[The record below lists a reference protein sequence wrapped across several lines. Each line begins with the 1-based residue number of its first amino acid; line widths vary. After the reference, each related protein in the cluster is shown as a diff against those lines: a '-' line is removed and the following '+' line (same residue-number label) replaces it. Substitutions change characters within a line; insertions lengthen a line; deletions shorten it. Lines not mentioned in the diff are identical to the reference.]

1 MNIQAPEIVYIILVS
16 LSLGITAAQHGEPK
30 KGKESIF
37 QTLISH
43 SLTFALL
50 YWGGFFS

>member
-30 KGKESIF
+30 KGKESIKIAI
-37 QTLISH
+37 ISH
-43 SLTFALL
+43 ALNFALL